1 MSGISRIQS
10 NRDDSRRPAQE
21 DRVATREVW
30 LKDGDQVF
38 LSSIATG
45 DENDTFLDELY
56 LYTFRLGNRWTN
68 VLRDERVDTSG
79 VPEDTR
85 PSHKFAFWA
94 YVHNIIHGDK
104 RNPDWEEI
112 EGPAGRKM
120 FKEEV
125 NDFKVISLGFGRSD
139 YIWNQLVDIYSDW
152 GALNKGVIRIKR
164 TGAGAYDTSYSLTAT
179 PKKDEVPEDRLEEVK
194 ELPVIKDYF
203 FERYGISVPAE
214 NILEES
220 SKEKDDDSL
229 F

>member
-94 YVHNIIHGDK
+94 YIHNIIHMEK
-104 RNPDWEEI
+104 RNDDWESI
-112 EGPAGRKM
+112 EGPGGKRM
-120 FKEEV
+120 YKEII
-125 NDFKVISLGFGRSD
+125 NDFRIVSLSFGRGD
-139 YIWNQLVDIYSDW
+139 YVWNQLVDIYSDW
-152 GALNKGVIRIKR
+152 GGLNKGVMKIKR
-164 TGAGAYDTSYSLTAT
+164 TGTGAYDTSYSIQAT
-179 PKKDEVPEDRLEEVK
+179 PKKDEIPEDKQKEFGDLE
-194 ELPVIKDYF
+194 PIKDYF
-203 FERYGISVPAE
+203 FERYGEAVIAE
-214 NILEES
+214 QES
-220 SKEKDDDSL
+220 SSSNDENTL